1 MNDTESWWA
10 PAAISARRVWSWLTS
25 RERESGELLLHRQAR
40 YTHLMKRSRQGAAFE
55 SVSSWRQPEPTCI
68 SPARTRLIEE
78 IVDRI
83 GHVSPA
89 RLRVAI
95 DGYTAAGKTS
105 FGHELAAAIRRRGR
119 TTLRASLDDF
129 KNPWKEAR
137 ERGYDRL
144 SGEGYY
150 RNAFDFPSI
159 RYLLLGPAGPNGSGQ
174 VVLCAHD
181 PLTGKDHRDTTIP
194 APEDAILIVGSVF
207 AFRPEYND
215 LWDYRIWI
223 DVDAETALR
232 RGIERDTDM
241 EGRDEATRV
250 HRDRY
255 HAAVQIY
262 IAEVHPQSLADII
275 IDNRDF
281 SNPRI
286 VSVEGQR
293 GR

>member
-1 MNDTESWWA
+1 
-10 PAAISARRVWSWLTS
+10 
-25 RERESGELLLHRQAR
+25 
-40 YTHLMKRSRQGAAFE
+40 MKRSRQGMAFE
-55 SVSSWRQPEPTCI
+55 SVSSWKQPEPPCL
-68 SPARTRLIEE
+68 SPTRTRIIEDIAE
-78 IVDRI
+78 SICRL
-83 GHVSPA
+83 SPA

-105 FGHELAAAIRRRGR
+105 FGHELASAIRSRSR

-129 KNPWKEAR
+129 KNPWQEAR

-150 RNAFDFPSI
+150 RNAYDFHAI
-159 RYLLLGPAGPNGSGQ
+159 RDLLLGPAGPRGSGQ

-181 PLTGKDHRDTTIP
+181 PLTGEDHRAKTIP
-194 APEDAILIVGSVF
+194 APSDAILIVDSVF

-223 DVDAETALR
+223 DVDAETALK
-232 RGIERDTDM
+232 RGIERDTER
-241 EGRDEATRV
+241 EGLDGATRV

-255 HAAVQIY
+255 HAAELIY
-262 IAEVHPQSLADII
+262 IAEVQPLSLADII

-281 SNPRI
+281 SQPHI
-286 VSVEGQR
+286 VSGDR
-293 GR
+293 RPHTS